1 MKRFLIVLALLVAVL
16 AASQLLFR
24 SRGSEARQWVAQEG
38 ALLLDVRSEEEFA
51 AGHLP
56 GAVNVPVTQL
66 AARLETLGDKRRPIV
81 VYCAAGVRS
90 TRAAALLQEA
100 GFSRVLNLGAMS
112 AW

>member
-1 MKRFLIVLALLVAVL
+1 MKLFLVLVILSGAIFL
-16 AASQLLFR
+16 ASQFIFR
-24 SRGSEARQWVAQEG
+24 SRGTEARRWVAQES
-38 ALLLDVRSEEEFA
+38 ALLLDVRSEGEFA

-66 AARLETLGDKRRPIV
+66 AAKLDTLGDKGRPVV
-81 VYCAAGVRS
+81 VYCASGMRS
-90 TRAAALLQEA
+90 TRAASLLRDA